1 MGRPGVSAAALHLLA
16 RVEIVA
22 IVAYFAATTNS
33 DGFLIG
39 LVLAMFVWPVTIL
52 APMRWRGQI
61 SERAY
66 FRRSL
71 LSFPAL
77 LGLAVGAFG
86 ASRGSSF
93 PAAALIVGFGALHLA
108 AVWLYLGVQRS
119 DVRCVTP
126 WLGACLFGIAGVL
139 ADGPGSLG
147 WNTPTFLLYGFLGS
161 LAVLRLTSASLTT
174 AGTAV
179 S

>member
-1 MGRPGVSAAALHLLA
+1 MSDQTMNAAALHLLA

-22 IVAYFAATTNS
+22 IVAYFAATADS
-33 DGFLIG
+33 DGLLIA
-39 LVLAMFVWPVTIL
+39 LVLSMIVWPISLL
-52 APMRWRGQI
+52 APMRWSGQI

-66 FRRSL
+66 LRRSGMFL
-71 LSFPAL
+71 PGF

-86 ASRGSSF
+86 AAQGSSF
-93 PAAALIVGFGALHLA
+93 PAAALIVGFGTAHMA
-108 AVWLYLGVQRS
+108 AILLYLGPQRS
-119 DVRCVTP
+119 DVRGLTP
-126 WLGACLFGIAGVL
+126 WIGACLFGIAGVL

-147 WNTPTFLLYGFLGS
+147 WNTPTFFLYGLVGS
-161 LAVLRLTSASLTT
+161 LTMLRLTSASLSD